1 MPLGVR
7 RALEVE
13 TIRYKKT
20 YGILLIYAAAL
31 LLLGL
36 LSGDIRELLP
46 GLWTIII
53 NEDTLITDYIQLA
66 GLGPAFVNAAI
77 VTYISIAILY
87 FAKDPPNG
95 YTIVD
100 IGLMSGFAL
109 FGKNFVNIWPII
121 LGTWLYARLKKEPF
135 SKYAGVALLSTALAP
150 VVSFVGLGGHWASLP
165 AAVLVGVS
173 IGFILPPLSGY
184 TFRIQN
190 GMNLYNMGF
199 ACGLVA
205 MLLVPVMNSLGKV
218 PEKVH
223 FWATGYNLFFT
234 CILTLL
240 CVVLIAAGL
249 LFGNR
254 PVWAAWAGYR
264 RLLQTSGRA
273 PEDYLRMFGAAPV
286 LILSLIHI

>member
-1 MPLGVR
+1 MQRGVR

-121 LGTWLYARLKKEPF
+121 LGTWLYARLKREPF

-234 CILTLL
+234 CI
-240 CVVLIAAGL
+240 
-249 LFGNR
+249 
-254 PVWAAWAGYR
+254 
-264 RLLQTSGRA
+264 
-273 PEDYLRMFGAAPV
+273 
-286 LILSLIHI
+286 